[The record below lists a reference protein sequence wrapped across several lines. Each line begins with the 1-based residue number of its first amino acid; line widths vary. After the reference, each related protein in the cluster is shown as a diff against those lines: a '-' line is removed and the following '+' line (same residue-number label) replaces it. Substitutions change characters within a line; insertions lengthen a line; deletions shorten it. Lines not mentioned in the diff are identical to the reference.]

1 MARETS
7 QIKRF
12 YSIEDAY
19 FSAFSFLYEQERP
32 KEKDGLIKANIKK
45 EATYRINFC
54 REETKKAIPKLIKK
68 LPEDV
73 VLDEERIENLTN
85 EFPLQLSLIHISEP
99 TRPY

>member
-32 KEKDGLIKANIKK
+32 KEKDGDYNISFSNDHSKLESSNPTDTIEVANFLKNKK
-45 EATYRINFC
+45 RTPCLLYTSPSPR
-54 REETKKAIPKLIKK
+54 
-68 LPEDV
+68 D
-73 VLDEERIENLTN
+73 
-85 EFPLQLSLIHISEP
+85 S
-99 TRPY
+99 